1 MGETE
6 LMGGLPVVAEGVPP
20 AYLTGG
26 RSPDVHQDRVVDA
39 PTDARFV
46 VEAGPGFGKTDVACA
61 RVARLVDEEGVEPTS
76 ILLLSFTRTA
86 VKEMRARIAALAA
99 DGAGVADVE
108 IRTLDSFAWQLRTS
122 LEGSDQDVVQS
133 YEDSIALLAD
143 RLRDPSSELRDRLES
158 YSHVFVDEAQD
169 LHGPRVDLVVGL
181 LSALPGDCGWTVFL
195 DPAQAIYG
203 WSEDEEEGTLDHRD
217 LLERLPPFEPVQL
230 QTLFRTRD
238 PGLRRL
244 LLGGRALVLD
254 ESISDRAT
262 RLRAVLDDRAEGTR
276 KAMGYT
282 IDDLRGLLGKDAD
295 DLFVLFR
302 TRAGA
307 LDASSWLLGKK
318 PAIPHRLRFGAL
330 PVTVSPWVALVV
342 RGAFELA
349 GGTVQVREEHLLEA
363 FESIS
368 NPWMVRG
375 WSAPQACA
383 ALRRIA
389 RSGGRRPIDL
399 RRVADAIA
407 RRHYPD
413 DLFHREVGSGGPI
426 IGTVHGAKGREARRV
441 VMTVA
446 PPRDGMDEDAELG
459 EARVLYVALSRA
471 KEELRVRLVK
481 RGPWGRLENGRVWQ
495 RRKAWRVEVGR
506 DGDVDPAL
514 SLEGRGS
521 EEVAAQQARVAA
533 FDGQISDLNL
543 FPDRERDWHW
553 QLRLEDHEV
562 IAEMSPGFKSDV
574 WDVVQQGR
582 WRKESRV
589 RPHGQ
594 INYVRW
600 FDVTTVA
607 LPRDHLALKQIPEP
621 WKSLRCWL
629 MPVVSG
635 LGWFKTR
642 VY

>member
-1 MGETE
+1 
-6 LMGGLPVVAEGVPP
+6 
-20 AYLTGG
+20 
-26 RSPDVHQDRVVDA
+26 
-39 PTDARFV
+39 
-46 VEAGPGFGKTDVACA
+46 
-61 RVARLVDEEGVEPTS
+61 VDEEGVEPTS

-99 DGAGVADVE
+99 DGADVADVE

-122 LEGSDQDVVQS
+122 LEGGDQDVVQS
-133 YEDSIALLAD
+133 YEDSIALLAE
-143 RLRDPSSELRDRLES
+143 RLRDPSSELSDRLES

-181 LSALPGDCGWTVFL
+181 LSALPEDCGWTVFL

-217 LLERLPPFEPVQL
+217 LLERLPPFESVQL

-238 PGLRRL
+238 PELRHL

-254 ESISDRAT
+254 ESIPDRAN
-262 RLRAVLDDRAEGTR
+262 RLRAVLDARAEGTR

-282 IDDLRGLLGKDAD
+282 VDDLRELLRKDAD

-302 TRAGA
+302 TRASA

-330 PVTVSPWVALVV
+330 PVTVSPWVALLV

-349 GGTVQVREEHLLEA
+349 GGTVHVREEHLLEA
-363 FESIS
+363 FEAITNS
-368 NPWMVRG
+368 WMVRG
-375 WSAPQACA
+375 WSAPQASA

-399 RRVADAIA
+399 RRVAEAIA
-407 RRHYPD
+407 TRHYPD
-413 DLFHREVGSGGPI
+413 DLFHREVGTGGPI

-441 VMTVA
+441 VMTIA
-446 PPRDGMDEDAELG
+446 PPRDDMDADAELG

-471 KEELRVRLVK
+471 KDELRVRQVK
-481 RGPWGRLENGRVWQ
+481 RGRWGRLENGRVWQ
-495 RRKAWRVEVGR
+495 QQRKARRVEVGR
-506 DGDVDPAL
+506 DGDIDPAL
-514 SLEGRGS
+514 SLVDRDS
-521 EEVAAQQARVAA
+521 EEIAAQQARMAA
-533 FDGQISDLNL
+533 FDGQIIDLNL
-543 FPDRERDWHW
+543 FPDRDRDWRW
-553 QLRLEDHEV
+553 QLRLEDRQV
-562 IAEMSPGFKSDV
+562 IAELSSVFKNDV

-582 WRKESRV
+582 GRAESRL

-594 INYVRW
+594 IKYVRW
-600 FDVTTVA
+600 FGVTTVA
-607 LPRDHLALKQIPEP
+607 LPRDHLALRQIPEP

-635 LGWFKTR
+635 LGRFQTR
-642 VY
+642 AY